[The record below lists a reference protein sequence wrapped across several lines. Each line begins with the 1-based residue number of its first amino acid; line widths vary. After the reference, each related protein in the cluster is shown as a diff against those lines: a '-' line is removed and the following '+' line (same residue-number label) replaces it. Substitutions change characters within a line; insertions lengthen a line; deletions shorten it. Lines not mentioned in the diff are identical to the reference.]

1 MKGARRVR
9 ASGWGSSTGGKP
21 SASASSNWHYVKVKG
36 QWCYLYRAMDQDGN
50 LVDSR
55 LSEHR
60 DLAAAK
66 AFFEQTQ
73 DVAESP
79 ESVVTD
85 GLRSYPRAIAEVL
98 GPEVEHEPVSC
109 TANRIEQDH
118 RGIKHRYYPTLGF
131 HNFDAAQ
138 RFCRVVEEV
147 RNFLRPRR
155 WMGEKVSLAE
165 RRAHF
170 LQRVEELHSLFAP
183 A

>member
-1 MKGARRVR
+1 MVLFVPRHGSGRGIWSTRDSVSSGIWRRPRPSLNKPRRGR
-9 ASGWGSSTGGKP
+9 APGIGGDRWP
-21 SASASSNWHYVKVKG
+21 A
-36 QWCYLYRAMDQDGN
+36 QL
-50 LVDSR
+50 
-55 LSEHR
+55 
-60 DLAAAK
+60 
-66 AFFEQTQ
+66 
-73 DVAESP
+73 
-79 ESVVTD
+79 
-85 GLRSYPRAIAEVL
+85 PRAIAEVL
-98 GPEVEHEPVSC
+98 GLEVEHEPVSC

-165 RRAHF
+165 RRGHF